1 MPEPLTKIE
10 RRILNYLV
18 DYLKENTYQPS
29 IREIGKR
36 FGIKSTKT
44 VSEHL
49 QSLADKG
56 HIERDASRSRGV
68 RIVGMNLYPAV
79 ASAPLYGKIAAGTP
93 ALLRDHVREVY
104 ELDRKLVPSADAFLL
119 EVKGDSMVGAGIS
132 DGDLIV
138 VEPVGENEVRNG
150 DVVAARIDGES
161 TVKRYFAASDGQ
173 VVLEP
178 ANVNYP
184 PILVREHEDFAI
196 LGRVTG
202 LFRHLARQG
211 SSSATA
217 DRALAHA

>member
-18 DYLKENTYQPS
+18 EYLKDNTYQPS

-36 FGIKSTKT
+36 FSIKSTKT

-68 RIVGMNLYPAV
+68 KILGMNLAPAV
-79 ASAPLYGKIAAGTP
+79 VSIPFYGKIAAGKP
-93 ALLRDHVREVY
+93 ALVRDDVDDR
-104 ELDRKLVPSADAFLL
+104 LDIDRKLVASADAFGLKI
-119 EVKGDSMVGAGIS
+119 KGDSMEGMGIL
-132 DGDLIV
+132 DGDMVL
-138 VEPVGENEVRNG
+138 VEPADAADLRDG
-150 DVVAARIDGES
+150 DIVAARLSGES
-161 TVKRYFAASDGQ
+161 TVKRYFARDGE

-178 ANVNYP
+178 ANTAYS
-184 PILVREHEDFAI
+184 PILVREHDDFEV

-202 LFRHLARQG
+202 LVRRFTPAQ
-211 SSSATA
+211 TA
-217 DRALAHA
+217 AIPT

>member
-10 RRILNYLV
+10 RRIYNYLV

-68 RIVGMNLYPAV
+68 KIVGMNLAPAV
-79 ASAPLYGKIAAGTP
+79 VSLPQYGRIAAGVP
-93 ALLRDHVREVY
+93 ALLREDVTETF
-104 ELDRKLVPSADAFLL
+104 EIDRKLVGSADAFFLKA
-119 EVKGDSMVGAGIS
+119 KGDSMEGMGIL
-132 DGDLIV
+132 DGDLVV
-138 VEPVGENEVRNG
+138 VEPTDLEDVQNGEI
-150 DVVAARIDGES
+150 VAARLDGEA
-161 TVKRYFAASDGQ
+161 TVKRYFAKDGK

-178 ANVNYP
+178 ANSNYA
-184 PILVREHEDFAI
+184 PILVHEHEDFSV

-202 LFRHLARQG
+202 LFRQFTRSQTEAIEAR
-211 SSSATA
+211 
-217 DRALAHA
+217 

>member
-68 RIVGMNLYPAV
+68 KIVGMNLFPNV
-79 ASAPLYGKIAAGTP
+79 VSVPEYGRIAAGVP
-93 ALLRDHVREVY
+93 ALLRDDVTDSFDI
-104 ELDRKLVPSADAFLL
+104 DRKLVGSADAFLL
-119 EVKGDSMVGAGIS
+119 QVKGDSMEGMGIL
-132 DGDLIV
+132 DGDQVV
-138 VEPVGENEVRNG
+138 VEPADVDDIQNGEI
-150 DVVAARIDGES
+150 VAARLDGEA
-161 TVKRYFAASDGQ
+161 TVKRYFAKDGK
-173 VVLEP
+173 VVLEA
-178 ANVNYP
+178 ANTSYAP
-184 PILVREHEDFAI
+184 TLVHEHEDFSV

-202 LFRHLARQG
+202 LFRRFTAAHTEAIEAR
-211 SSSATA
+211 
-217 DRALAHA
+217 